1 MMWWERG
8 MGLESASSRRRLSSL
23 RSPRRK
29 RYGVPW
35 SPCARS
41 KRSCRLGLHHAWFSA
56 HTAQAKS
63 SSHATPN
70 PKLHSLSTDTDS
82 AMESSSK
89 EQEGRRLQRSGDG
102 IGCCNAALSHG

>member
-23 RSPRRK
+23 
-29 RYGVPW
+29 

-56 HTAQAKS
+56 HTAQTKS
-63 SSHATPN
+63 SSHATPH
-70 PKLHSLSTDTDS
+70 PKLHSLSTNTDS
-82 AMESSSK
+82 AME
-89 EQEGRRLQRSGDG
+89 
-102 IGCCNAALSHG
+102 